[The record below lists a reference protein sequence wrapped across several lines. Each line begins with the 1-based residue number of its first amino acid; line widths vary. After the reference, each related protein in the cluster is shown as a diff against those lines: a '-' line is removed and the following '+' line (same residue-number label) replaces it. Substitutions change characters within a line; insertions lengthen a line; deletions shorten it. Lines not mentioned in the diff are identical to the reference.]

1 MYICI
6 YIYINICKADPYASN
21 NGDIELMGH
30 PGHFPTFRF
39 RCPLLETHI
48 QHSIS
53 LVQDKAIHVLRR
65 RPEDPGVNPPWS
77 HGCFESHAI
86 PG

>member
-1 MYICI
+1 MYIYNVYMYI

-39 RCPLLETHI
+39 RCRPGQGNSRPPSKT
-48 QHSIS
+48 
-53 LVQDKAIHVLRR
+53 R
-65 RPEDPGVNPPWS
+65 RPRGQSAVVPWL
-77 HGCFESHAI
+77 F
-86 PG
+86 